1 MVRSNKKVNC
11 NISLLKIT
19 ACIAVVGLHTLHKDI
34 SLCNSTL
41 YYLCGFAVP
50 IFLMVSGYFLM
61 NKTNIT
67 KQYCFRKIC
76 CILRV
81 VILWDLL
88 YFGAKICQNILL
100 CHEGDNWLFG
110 IEGYILSGLIQ
121 KGFFWQFWYF
131 GALILLYIM
140 LPVLS
145 CIPAN
150 GRIKIVLFLSGVMY
164 VLYIWSII
172 RGNPVQKNV
181 IQSFRLWTWIFYF
194 MLGGIL
200 RNYEGWWKE
209 KLSLCQNL
217 ILLAV
222 FTVFVLVYQNL
233 MGGFVIHEGING
245 SSVLYAEYFYDS
257 IVMVCWI
264 IIIFMTFICLPL
276 SGRISERLSAME
288 GLTMGVY
295 IIHPIIM
302 RLVQRFLQP
311 DTLFL
316 SLIFF
321 IMVLGLSTV
330 IVWLI
335 NKSPLG
341 KYIISL

>member
-1 MVRSNKKVNC
+1 MVRTNKKVNC

-19 ACIAVVGLHTLHKDI
+19 ACIAVVGLHTLQKDI

-61 NKTNIT
+61 NKTNVT

-100 CHEGDNWLFG
+100 CHEGDNWLLG
-110 IEGYILSGLIQ
+110 IEGYFLGGLVQ
-121 KGFFWQFWYF
+121 KGFFWQFWYL

-150 GRIKIVLFLSGVMY
+150 GRIKIVLFLSGIMY

-181 IQSFRLWTWIFYF
+181 IQSFRLWTWLFYF

-222 FTVFVLVYQNL
+222 FTVIVLIYQNL
-233 MGGFVIHEGING
+233 VGRSVIHEGINT
-245 SSVLYAEYFYDS
+245 SSVLHAEYFYDS

-264 IIIFMTFICLPL
+264 IIIFMTFIRLQL
-276 SGRISERLSAME
+276 SDRTSRLVSSVE
-288 GLTMGVY
+288 ELTMGIY
-295 IIHPIIM
+295 IVHPIIM
-302 RLVQRFLQP
+302 RIYQRIIHP
-311 DTLFL
+311 NTLFM
-316 SLIFF
+316 SLFF
-321 IMVLGLSTV
+321 FVMVLFTSAV

-341 KYIISL
+341 KYMIHL